1 MHTDAGVGKGFMASQ
16 SLVGRQ
22 GHNDEVGHLDT
33 WAGAETKTTK
43 KIRKST
49 KMTDPPT
56 DHLIDGWMDGPRP

>member
-33 WAGAETKTTK
+33 WAGAETKTTT
-43 KIRKST
+43 KI
-49 KMTDPPT
+49 
-56 DHLIDGWMDGPRP
+56 

>member
-43 KIRKST
+43 KCENRLK
-49 KMTDPPT
+49 
-56 DHLIDGWMDGPRP
+56 